1 MTALEQA
8 IFLADRGGVIR
19 RRTVVAPPEPV
30 PRGPGLAEMV
40 RTHCAEGPEA

>member
-19 RRTVVAPPEPV
+19 RRTVVAPPEP
-30 PRGPGLAEMV
+30 RGPGLAEMV
-40 RTHCAEGPEA
+40 RTHCAEGPAA